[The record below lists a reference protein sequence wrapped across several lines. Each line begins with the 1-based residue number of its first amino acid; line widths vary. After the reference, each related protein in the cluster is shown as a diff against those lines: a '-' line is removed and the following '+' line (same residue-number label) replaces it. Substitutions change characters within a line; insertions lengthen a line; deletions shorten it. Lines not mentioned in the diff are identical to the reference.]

1 MALTHTR
8 VPAESVPKSSNPAP
22 EDWETPSAMLGCMVI
37 VRVPVP
43 LVAMQAAPNVGDT
56 SPLPRISI
64 VPLKVLS
71 GFVVS
76 VKEAET
82 PTGPLPTS
90 GASNAPIQVPD
101 RSGNQVAVKEPS
113 PPGVAVPRLPCVQP
127 PADL

>member
-1 MALTHTR
+1 
-8 VPAESVPKSSNPAP
+8 
-22 EDWETPSAMLGCMVI
+22 MLGCRVI

-90 GASNAPIQVPD
+90 GASNAPIQVP
-101 RSGNQVAVKEPS
+101 RQIGKPGCRKVAIRVGGAETPLC
-113 PPGVAVPRLPCVQP
+113 ATAC
-127 PADL
+127 